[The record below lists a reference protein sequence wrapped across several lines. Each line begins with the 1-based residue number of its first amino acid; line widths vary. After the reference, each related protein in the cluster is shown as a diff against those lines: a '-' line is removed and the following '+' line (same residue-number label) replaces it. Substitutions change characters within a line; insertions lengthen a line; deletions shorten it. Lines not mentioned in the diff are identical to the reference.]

1 MPVNLKDIA
10 AMVGVS
16 VSTVSLVLNGKAIK
30 SRISEEL
37 EKKILEVAAKNNYR
51 PNMLARGLRKGTT
64 HSIGFVV
71 SNISN
76 AIFVKLARNIAQIM
90 GVSLESARS
99 VIYLASKELR
109 KGLEEKGHII
119 QLLSFLTRNPLL

>member
-1 MPVNLKDIA
+1 M
-10 AMVGVS
+10 
-16 VSTVSLVLNGKAIK
+16 
-30 SRISEEL
+30 
-37 EKKILEVAAKNNYR
+37 KKITNRQRE
-51 PNMLARGLRKGTT
+51 GLSLKFEHGY
-64 HSIGFVV
+64 SYPE
-71 SNISN
+71 
-76 AIFVKLARNIAQIM
+76 IAQIM